1 MKKVIFLFIALFIF
15 INVQALE
22 SLKIN
27 SNNAILYNLNDN
39 SVIYEKNSDDIVQIA
54 SLTKITVIENVEDL
68 NSEVTITNEM
78 IQGLNGYAKAG
89 FKVGDKL
96 TILDLLYA
104 LMLPSAADAAQ
115 ALAIST
121 SGSI

>member
-54 SLTKITVIENVEDL
+54 SLTKIVTAINL
-68 NSEVTITNEM
+68 FIKSECMVPNPMSEPHS
-78 IQGLNGYAKAG
+78 QKFL
-89 FKVGDKL
+89 FSFF
-96 TILDLLYA
+96 
-104 LMLPSAADAAQ
+104 SAALVFEKLSLHFLQ
-115 ALAIST
+115 EGFSYHLQHCIS
-121 SGSI
+121 S